1 MVNVFSEKEI
11 DLKNGCKIK
20 STGLGDRLPGNGGGG
35 INDDWNIS
43 DLPIWMDGDA
53 VY

>member
-20 STGLGDRLPGNGGGG
+20 STGLGDRLITRGWGRRYQG
-35 INDDWNIS
+35 
-43 DLPIWMDGDA
+43 
-53 VY
+53 